1 MQWRLAMAT
10 DAEVIGVRG
19 VFLKLRTHAGLSTRR
34 LRDTEVDTRVL
45 ADLPVVQRVIRES
58 AVPVEQAIVDAVAG
72 VVAELPPTDR
82 LIADVVLAL
91 GLLQERLQDSPELA
105 TRLYRADLGVRRIA
119 LSEGWVA
126 LHELMGVPSPP
137 PAPTVRG
144 LRGSVEERTLGVL
157 AERIVRAAGG
167 VRPVSTDERANAVLV
182 VGGAVMDL
190 ISVVEEL
197 PKEGESVQATS
208 FQMNP
213 GGKGLNLAVAGAR
226 MGFDVRFAAAIGD
239 DEAATRLLEYM
250 RTEDLGTELI
260 IRAPGEATPVAQV
273 IVLPNG
279 DAATIGWKN
288 ELRVALSTR
297 DMRSQVM
304 SQALAHADA
313 VLVTLEAPVDVV
325 KWTLSTAR
333 SLPREPLVLLQ
344 ASPPLERPQQIYR
357 ELGGVDYVVGSEWA
371 LRQLLPD
378 RGAGRTMEEVARQ
391 LRTMGVTTV
400 CTVDNFQAMISSPQ
414 LQATINAPAVPLSDS
429 PGAREA
435 FSAALL
441 HHLLRIGRRALTDET
456 LKWATAAMAT
466 NLSID
471 IITDAMP
478 KPSDVGRTLESD
490 QSVG

>member
-1 MQWRLAMAT
+1 MAT

-19 VFLKLRTHAGLSTRR
+19 VFLKLRTHAGLSARR

-58 AVPVEQAIVDAVAG
+58 GVTVEQAIVDAVAG
-72 VVAELPPTDR
+72 VVAELSPTDR

-91 GLLQERLQDSPELA
+91 GLLQEQLEGDRPELA

-119 LSEGWVA
+119 LSEGWAA
-126 LHELMGVPSPP
+126 LHELMGVQTPP
-137 PAPTVRG
+137 PTPTVRG

-157 AERIVRAAGG
+157 AERCVRAAGG
-167 VRPVSTDERANAVLV
+167 VRPASTEERANAVVV

-190 ISVVEEL
+190 ISVVESL
-197 PKEGESVQATS
+197 PQLRTSVQATS

-213 GGKGLNLAVAGAR
+213 GGKGLNLAVAGVR
-226 MGFDVRFAAAIGD
+226 MGLDVRFAAAVGD
-239 DEAATRLLEYM
+239 DEPADRLLEYM
-250 RTEDLGTELI
+250 RTEDLSTDLI
-260 IRAPGEATPVAQV
+260 KRVPGEATPVAQV

-297 DMRSQVM
+297 DMRDQAM
-304 SQALAHADA
+304 SQALAQADA

-325 KWTLSTAR
+325 KWTLDTAR
-333 SLPREPLVLLQ
+333 RLPREPLVLLQ
-344 ASPPLERPQQIYR
+344 ASPPLERPQQIYGQ
-357 ELGGVDYVVGSEWA
+357 LAGVDYVVGSEWS

-378 RGAGRTMEEVARQ
+378 RGGDRSMDAVARQ

-400 CTVDNFQAMISSPQ
+400 CVVDNFRALISSRE
-414 LQATINAPAVPLSDS
+414 LEVEIGAPAVPLTDS

-441 HHLLRIGRRALTDET
+441 HHLLRIGRGALTEET

-478 KPSDVGRTLESD
+478 KPSDVGRTMESD

>member
-1 MQWRLAMAT
+1 M
-10 DAEVIGVRG
+10 
-19 VFLKLRTHAGLSTRR
+19 
-34 LRDTEVDTRVL
+34 
-45 ADLPVVQRVIRES
+45 VQRVIRES
-58 AVPVEQAIVDAVAG
+58 GVPVEQAIVDAVAG

-91 GLLQERLQDSPELA
+91 GLLQDRLNDSPELSA
-105 TRLYRADLGVRRIA
+105 RLYRADLGIRRIA
-119 LSEGWVA
+119 LSEGWAA
-126 LHELMGVPSPP
+126 LHELMGVSSPP

-167 VRPVSTDERANAVLV
+167 VRPVSADERANAVVV

-190 ISVVEEL
+190 ISVVEKL
-197 PKEGESVQATS
+197 PEKGESVQATS

-226 MGFDVRFAAAIGD
+226 MGFDVRFAAAVGD
-239 DEAATRLLEYM
+239 DEPATRLLEYM
-250 RTEDLGTELI
+250 RSEDLSTDLI
-260 IRAPGEATPVAQV
+260 IRAPGEVTPVAQV

-297 DMRSQVM
+297 DMRNQAM

-325 KWTLSTAR
+325 KWTLDTAR
-333 SLPREPLVLLQ
+333 NLPREPLVLLQ

-378 RGAGRTMEEVARQ
+378 RGANRRMEEVARQ

-400 CTVDNFQAMISSPQ
+400 CVVENFQAMISSPQ
-414 LQATINAPAVPLSDS
+414 LQATINAPSVPLTDS

-441 HHLLRIGRRALTDET
+441 HHLLRIGRRALTEET

-478 KPSDVGRTLESD
+478 RPSDVGRTMESD

>member
-1 MQWRLAMAT
+1 M
-10 DAEVIGVRG
+10 
-19 VFLKLRTHAGLSTRR
+19 
-34 LRDTEVDTRVL
+34 
-45 ADLPVVQRVIRES
+45 
-58 AVPVEQAIVDAVAG
+58 PVEQAIVDAVAG

-91 GLLQERLQDSPELA
+91 GLLQDRLNDSPELSA
-105 TRLYRADLGVRRIA
+105 RLYRADLGIRRIA
-119 LSEGWVA
+119 LSEGWAA
-126 LHELMGVPSPP
+126 LHELMGVSSPP

-167 VRPVSTDERANAVLV
+167 VRPVSADERANAVVV

-190 ISVVEEL
+190 ISVVEKL
-197 PKEGESVQATS
+197 PEKGESVQATS

-226 MGFDVRFAAAIGD
+226 MGFDVRFAAAVGD
-239 DEAATRLLEYM
+239 DEPATRLLEYM
-250 RTEDLGTELI
+250 RSEDLSTDLI
-260 IRAPGEATPVAQV
+260 IRAPGEVTPVAQV

-297 DMRSQVM
+297 DMRNQAM

-325 KWTLSTAR
+325 KWTLDTAR
-333 SLPREPLVLLQ
+333 NLPREPLVLLQ

-378 RGAGRTMEEVARQ
+378 RGANRRMEEVARQ

-400 CTVDNFQAMISSPQ
+400 CVVENFQAMISSPQ
-414 LQATINAPAVPLSDS
+414 LQATINAPSVPLTDS

-441 HHLLRIGRRALTDET
+441 HHLLRIGRRALTEET

-478 KPSDVGRTLESD
+478 RPSDVGRTMESD